1 MKFLELTVGCGGGGV
16 VDDTHPLPYLSVSKH
31 GLFSFVSSIRNS
43 MYMHALVHC
52 FCSLHCFF
60 LSTQALKPLHAT
72 RIW

>member
-43 MYMHALVHC
+43 MYMHALYC
-52 FCSLHCFF
+52 IALLFFKYASLKT
-60 LSTQALKPLHAT
+60 LA
-72 RIW
+72 